1 MTVSRVTRVTMMS
14 TAVAAAVLLGG
25 ALLSACSSGTPTA
38 TTTTTHGSAS
48 TGSTSPTTGSSTST
62 SSAASSTTSTAAGLA
77 RCATTGLVGSV
88 VGSSGAAGTIETT
101 IALKNTTPAPCSLG
115 GFPGLQLLSSSGSS
129 LPTTV
134 VRTGNYA
141 FTAMPATTV
150 TIAPGQSAYVNIGYS
165 DVPVGNETTCPTS
178 ASVQVT
184 PPNALDHLV
193 LSASLAPCGGGT
205 LVVSP
210 VFLSTGANSQTT
222 APPSG

>member
-1 MTVSRVTRVTMMS
+1 MTVSRVTMAM
-14 TAVAAAVLLGG
+14 AAAVLFGG
-25 ALLSACSSGTPTA
+25 ALLSACSSGPSSS
-38 TTTTTHGSAS
+38 TTTTGGSSS
-48 TGSTSPTTGSSTST
+48 TSSPTTTGGSTST
-62 SSAASSTTSTAAGLA
+62 SAAASTTSTAAGLA
-77 RCATTGLVGSV
+77 RCATTGLAGSV

-101 IALKNTTPAPCSLG
+101 VALKNTTSAPCSLG
-115 GFPGLQLLSSSGSS
+115 GFPGMQMLSSSGSS

-134 VRTGNYA
+134 VRTGSYA

-150 TIAPGQSAYVNIGYS
+150 TIAPGQSAYFNVGYS
-165 DVPVGNETTCPTS
+165 DVPVGNETSCPTS

-184 PPNALDHLV
+184 PPNAVDHLV
-193 LSASLAPCGGGT
+193 MSAALAPCGGGT